1 MMGKLREW
9 QGGTADRGDH
19 PLMTNPCTLLV
30 GAQNVDLAFLGLA
43 SRHHG
48 GAQLTKKTEST
59 KEN

>member
-43 SRHHG
+43 YRHHETH
-48 GAQLTKKTEST
+48 TKMR
-59 KEN
+59 ENTNEN